1 MRPSAPD
8 HGEADPVRHRES
20 ALAGVAKGLVDLSFR
35 RSIVADGAGLVYALW
50 IVVSVLQWVGWIV
63 LSVII
68 GLSASSGSYWDDG
81 GMRAPWLP
89 VLVVLLGW
97 IPALLQIVV
106 GRAVLELLTAAV
118 RAAAASQRTVE
129 LLERGAGVDGR
140 PAPSSTLAAPS
151 STLAAPSD
159 ARSSS

>member
-1 MRPSAPD
+1 MRPTAPD
-8 HGEADPVRHRES
+8 HRAADPVPRRES

-50 IVVSVLQWVGWIV
+50 IAVSVLQWIGWII
-63 LSVII
+63 LSLMI
-68 GLSASSGSYWDDG
+68 GLSTSNSSYWNDG

-118 RAAAASQRTVE
+118 RAAVASQRTVE
-129 LLERGAGVDGR
+129 LLERGAGPDGC
-140 PAPSSTLAAPS
+140 PAPHAPSLAAPI
-151 STLAAPSD
+151 D
-159 ARSSS
+159 ARTSS

>member
-8 HGEADPVRHRES
+8 HGEADPVHPRES

-50 IVVSVLQWVGWIV
+50 IAVSVLQWIGWII
-63 LSVII
+63 LSLII
-68 GLSASSGSYWDDG
+68 GLSASNSSYWDDG

-118 RAAAASQRTVE
+118 RSAVASQRTVE
-129 LLERGAGVDGR
+129 LLERGAGTDGR
-140 PAPSSTLAAPS
+140 PAPAPLAPSPAAPPVTR
-151 STLAAPSD
+151 STS
-159 ARSSS
+159 